1 MSECNANI
9 VTFSRKNVN
18 ILFMTNNLSTS
29 MVVGISVALVS
40 FSVTMYGLV
49 SQDFTWQ
56 GYQIFWLSL
65 ILGPVAM
72 VSSMFGYAAWWLSK
86 FLATLLSSQDTA
98 GSDKTNRPPND

>member
-1 MSECNANI
+1 MI
-9 VTFSRKNVN
+9 
-18 ILFMTNNLSTS
+18 NNLSIPT
-29 MVVGISVALVS
+29 VAGVSVALAS
-40 FSVTMYGLV
+40 FSVAMFGLV

-65 ILGPVAM
+65 ILGPTAM

-98 GSDKTNRPPND
+98 GSDKTNRDSNN